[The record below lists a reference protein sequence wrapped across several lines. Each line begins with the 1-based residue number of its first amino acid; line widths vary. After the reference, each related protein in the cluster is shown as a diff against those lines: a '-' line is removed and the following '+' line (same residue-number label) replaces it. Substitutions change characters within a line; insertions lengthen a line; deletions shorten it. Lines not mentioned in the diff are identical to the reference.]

1 MVPERR
7 DERPGVGVCAQ
18 GYESAGLTTTRT
30 RRAGGRIFPWAP
42 ISPVRSTAPGAAPG
56 TAAPTRPRSALHD
69 DPGGSGHPTVARYGP
84 TVLVVAVLSLKG
96 GVGKTTVALG
106 LAGAAQ
112 QHGLRTLVVDL
123 DPQANATVAL
133 DPGPTTADVAEL
145 LDDPSASVL
154 ARALARSRWGEG
166 LDVLVGAEETER
178 HDHPDPGPEQL
189 SSLARALD
197 HLRVRSG
204 AVDTS
209 GMSDVSQATG
219 GPSGAEITA
228 GNGGLGNG
236 GAGNGG
242 MRTGG
247 TARLGRIGTAGSPD
261 DAPDRAGDRAGL
273 QGGPSGP
280 PYRLVI
286 VDCPPSLGRLTRSGL
301 TAAHRA
307 ILVTDPTMFAVSGVQ
322 RAFDAVQR
330 ERQRSNPDLQPLG
343 VLINR
348 VRPRN
353 TEHQFRIEELR
364 ELFGPLV
371 FSSQLPDRSAIQ
383 QSQGA
388 CLPVQQWDT
397 PGAREASQVFTA
409 LLGRVL
415 RSERSAQGRRALSP
429 TGT

>member
-1 MVPERR
+1 
-7 DERPGVGVCAQ
+7 
-18 GYESAGLTTTRT
+18 
-30 RRAGGRIFPWAP
+30 
-42 ISPVRSTAPGAAPG
+42 
-56 TAAPTRPRSALHD
+56 
-69 DPGGSGHPTVARYGP
+69 
-84 TVLVVAVLSLKG
+84 VLVVAVLSLKG

-112 QHGLRTLVVDL
+112 QHGLPTLVVDL

-133 DPGPTTADVAEL
+133 DPGQTTAGVADL

-154 ARALARSRWGEG
+154 ARAIAPSGWGEG
-166 LDVLVGAEETER
+166 LDVLVGTEETER
-178 HDHPDPGPEQL
+178 HDHPDPGADQL

-204 AVDTS
+204 AIDACEATSRSSGTS
-209 GMSDVSQATG
+209 G
-219 GPSGAEITA
+219 
-228 GNGGLGNG
+228 L
-236 GAGNGG
+236 
-242 MRTGG
+242 
-247 TARLGRIGTAGSPD
+247 
-261 DAPDRAGDRAGL
+261 
-273 QGGPSGP
+273 

-330 ERQRSNPDLQPLG
+330 ERQRSNPGLQPLG

-364 ELFGPLV
+364 DLFGPLV

-388 CLPVQQWDT
+388 CLPIQQWDT
-397 PGAREASQVFTA
+397 PGAREVSQVFTA

-415 RSERSAQGRRALSP
+415 RSERAGQTRRVLTP